1 VAGTEGSRIAQAEA
15 QAQPDTGRGGAG
27 SPAPGGASPGR
38 YAGFV
43 ATGLGLSLV
52 LFSALVAGL
61 NRFYF
66 EVLATVLV
74 VGGVFR
80 GPIALFA
87 VYPGRWVFGRI
98 RGAIR
103 GGPRRNLVGT
113 VMVCMAVA
121 GVSELG
127 AICVAWMLFV
137 ADKSLSD
144 FVQGLLVLFGVGA
157 CGAVAS
163 GLMFYGRGDR
173 RDA

>member
-1 VAGTEGSRIAQAEA
+1 
-15 QAQPDTGRGGAG
+15 
-27 SPAPGGASPGR
+27 
-38 YAGFV
+38 V
-43 ATGLGLSLV
+43 ATGLVVSLV

-74 VGGVFR
+74 VGVVFW

-103 GGPRRNLVGT
+103 GGYMRNLVGT
-113 VMVCMAVA
+113 VMASMAVA
-121 GVSELG
+121 GVSALG
-127 AICVAWMLFV
+127 AICVAWVLFV
-137 ADKSLSD
+137 SDKSLRD

-163 GLMFYGRGDR
+163 GLMFFAREDR